1 MEQSKA
7 VPFLPKPPLL
17 DGTMA
22 GGDFD
27 PLNLAVSPS
36 RLTFY
41 REAEIRH
48 CRLAML
54 AAANWPLAELL
65 NKPLAKLIGLP
76 AITDLTNGRA
86 PSIPNG
92 GLYEVNAVFWFVVL
106 AIGALAEVGE
116 INPLDSEAR
125 LAGDLGFDPLGL
137 WPKMSTAEKRTMQ
150 EKELANGRLAMFA
163 ITAFVA
169 EEFLSKNAIF

>member
-1 MEQSKA
+1 
-7 VPFLPKPPLL
+7 
-17 DGTMA
+17 
-22 GGDFD
+22 
-27 PLNLAVSPS
+27 
-36 RLTFY
+36 LTFY

-65 NKPLAKLIGLP
+65 NKPLA
-76 AITDLTNGRA
+76 DGRA

-92 GLYEVNAVFWFVVL
+92 GLGEVNAVFWFIVL

-137 WPKMSTAEKRTMQ
+137 WPKMSAAEKRTMQ

-169 EEFLSKNAIF
+169 EEALSKQALF